1 MRAAAAALTAATT
14 TEGLR
19 GVIRAAG
26 IAGDAVPLDAVAL
39 AALGAEDSAA
49 AELIA
54 GVGGI
59 RVLLLAGI
67 PGDVSL
73 REHLQRLS
81 RRLASRAPH
90 VLWLVAA
97 LDAGGAS
104 AGVLTVSAA
113 AGPRVAAFLW
123 EPARVVDSDAE
134 TLCALAAVR
143 GDDDVLV
150 HARYGEILGRD
161 ALTRRFYRAL
171 DTRIA
176 ALAAAMPARVSRDD
190 ARTVSLLYASRLLFL
205 RFLEAK
211 GWLDGDRDF
220 LSSRFD
226 ACMRLGGQ
234 FHRRVLL
241 PLFFGTLNTPLAR
254 RAPEAR
260 RLGRIPFLNGG
271 LFARSALERRV
282 GAWRYPDESV
292 GALFDELFHRY
303 RFVAREDSAT
313 WSEASVDPEMLGRAF
328 ECLMVVD
335 ERRDSGVFFTP
346 HALVS
351 RVAEHAIGSAFPAP
365 TMRGIRGA
373 RVLDPA
379 CGSGAFLVYMLER
392 LAELRRDLGDRGTV
406 AAVRRDVLARS
417 IFGVDRNPTA
427 VWLCELR
434 LWLSVVIESHEAD
447 PMLVPPL
454 PNLDRNVRVGD
465 ALAGDGFT
473 RDVHGAIG
481 SARIETLRASY
492 MRATGSRK
500 QHLARTLD
508 REERRRALSH
518 LDRRIEHAAHLRQ
531 ETLCAFRSRDLFGD
545 RRRLDAQSRRELK
558 QSREALRA
566 LRAERRRITDGGAL
580 PFSFSA
586 FFAEAHAGGGFDITI
601 GNPPW
606 VRLHRVP
613 DHLRRRFRESFEV
626 FRTAAWSSGAA
637 AGGASKGFAS
647 QVDLAALF
655 VERGLSLLR
664 EGGTLAFLLPV
675 KLWRSL
681 AGGGVRRF
689 LMERSTLLRL
699 EDLSTSRHAFDAS
712 VYPSLLVARR
722 GDPKPTGLTV
732 AIHRRSSQREWPI
745 AARNLAFDASPGA
758 PWLILPPD
766 VRSVFD
772 GMRAGG
778 IPLSA
783 TEFGA
788 PRLGVK
794 SGCNSAF
801 LVRVTGTGRDI
812 ASVVDAN
819 GEAGS
824 VELSLLRPALR
835 GDGVRSWTRAPC
847 EEWIIWTHD
856 ETGAPLARLPAR
868 ARHWLGRHYTALAIR
883 SDAARARRWWSLFRV
898 DAADSRRW
906 RVVWADIGRRPR
918 AAVIPPGDPTVPLNS
933 CYVIRCNEECD
944 AWAIAA
950 LLNSPLCAAWLNVFA
965 EPARG
970 GYRRYLGWT
979 VGLLPLP
986 RQWARARSTL
996 AAARDGDDETLLRS
1010 ALDAYRLTE
1019 RDVRPLL
1026 DHDGCSS

>member
-19 GVIRAAG
+19 AVIRATG
-26 IAGDAVPLDAVAL
+26 IAGDGVPLDAAAL
-39 AALGAEDSAA
+39 AALGADESTAG
-49 AELIA
+49 ELIA

-59 RVLLLAGI
+59 RVLLLSGV
-67 PGDVSL
+67 PGTLSL
-73 REHLQRLS
+73 REYLQRLS

-97 LDAGGAS
+97 VDASAAH
-104 AGVLTVSAA
+104 AGVLTISAA
-113 AGPRVAAFLW
+113 AGPRIAAFLW

-143 GDDDVLV
+143 GEDDGIV
-150 HARYGEILGRD
+150 HARYCEILGRD

-171 DTRIA
+171 DARIA
-176 ALAAAMPARVSRDD
+176 ALAAAMPARVARDD

-220 LSSRFD
+220 LSSQFD
-226 ACMRLGGQ
+226 ACMRLGGN
-234 FHRRVLL
+234 FHRRALL
-241 PLFFGTLNTPLAR
+241 PLFFGTLNTPLRR

-260 RLGRIPFLNGG
+260 RFGRVPFLNGG

-282 GAWRYPDESV
+282 GAWSYPDESF
-292 GALFDELFHRY
+292 GALFDDLFHRY

-328 ECLMVVD
+328 ECLMVVE

-346 HALVS
+346 HALVA
-351 RVAEHAIGSAFPAP
+351 RVAEAAIGSAFPVP
-365 TMRGIRGA
+365 TARALRSA

-392 LAELRRDLGDRGTV
+392 LAGLRRDLGDRGTI

-417 IFGVDRNPTA
+417 IFGVDRNATA

-434 LWLSVVIESHEAD
+434 LWLSVVIESSEED
-447 PMLVPPL
+447 PMCVPPL

-465 ALAGDGFT
+465 ALSGDGFT
-473 RDVHGAIG
+473 RDVRGLVG
-481 SARIETLRASY
+481 SAHIETLRAGY

-508 REERRRALSH
+508 REERRRALAQ
-518 LDRRIEHAAHLRQ
+518 LDRNIEQAAHVRR

-558 QSREALRA
+558 QSRDTLRV
-566 LRAERRRITDGGAL
+566 LRAERRRMADGGAL
-580 PFSFSA
+580 PFSFHA
-586 FFAEAHAGGGFDITI
+586 FFAEAHAAGGFDITI

-613 DHLRRRFRESFEV
+613 DQLRRRFRETFDV
-626 FRTAAWSSGAA
+626 FRTAAWSAGAV

-664 EGGTLAFLLPV
+664 DGGTLALLLPV

-689 LMERSTLLRL
+689 LMERSTVVRV
-699 EDLSTSRHAFDAS
+699 EDLSASRHAFDAS
-712 VYPSLLVARR
+712 VYPSLLVTRR
-722 GDPKPTGLTV
+722 GDVRRAGPTV
-732 AIHRRSSQREWPI
+732 AIHDRSSQREWPVT
-745 AARNLAFDASPGA
+745 ARDLALDASPGA

-766 VRSVFD
+766 VRSAFD
-772 GMRAGG
+772 AMRAAGT
-778 IPLSA
+778 PLSE

-801 LVRVTGTGRDI
+801 LVRVTGTGRDV
-812 ASVVDAN
+812 ASILDAN

-835 GDGVRSWTRAPC
+835 GDGVRSWTREPC
-847 EEWIIWTHD
+847 EEWIIWTHE

-868 ARHWLGRHYTALAIR
+868 ARQWLGRHYTTLAIR
-883 SDAARARRWWSLFRV
+883 SDAGRARRWWSLFRT

-944 AWAIAA
+944 AWSIAA
-950 LLNSPLCAAWLNVFA
+950 LLNSRLCAAWLNVVA

-979 VGLLPLP
+979 VGLLPVP
-986 RQWARARSTL
+986 RRWARARSTL
-996 AAARDGDDETLLRS
+996 AAARNGDDETLLRS
-1010 ALDAYRLTE
+1010 ALDAYGLSET
-1019 RDVRPLL
+1019 DVRPLL
-1026 DHDGCSS
+1026 DFAACSS

>member
-1 MRAAAAALTAATT
+1 MRAAAAALTAAHTI
-14 TEGLR
+14 EGLHA
-19 GVIRAAG
+19 VIRDAG
-26 IAGDAVPLDAVAL
+26 FSGERVALDAAAL
-39 AALGAEDSAA
+39 AALGAERATA

-54 GVGGI
+54 GVGAI
-59 RVLLLAGI
+59 RVLVISGMP
-67 PGDVSL
+67 PGVSL
-73 REHLQRLS
+73 RENLQRLS

-97 LDAGGAS
+97 VDAGDGC
-104 AGVLTVSAA
+104 AGILAVSTTAA
-113 AGPRVAAFLW
+113 PRVCAFLW

-150 HARYGEILGRD
+150 HARYSEILGRD

-171 DTRIA
+171 DARVA
-176 ALAAAMPARVSRDD
+176 ALAADMPARVSRDD

-226 ACMRLGGQ
+226 ACMRHGGQ

-241 PLFFGTLNTPLAR
+241 PLFFGTLNTPFTR

-271 LFARSALERRV
+271 LFARSRLERRL
-282 GAWRYPDESV
+282 GSWRYADACL
-292 GALFDELFHRY
+292 GALFDELFQRY
-303 RFVAREDSAT
+303 RFVTREDSAT

-346 HALVS
+346 HALVA
-351 RVAEHAIGSAFPAP
+351 RVADQAIRSAFPAP
-365 TMRGIRGA
+365 TARALRDA

-379 CGSGAFLVYMLER
+379 CGSGAFLVYLLER
-392 LAELRRDLGDRGTV
+392 LADLRRDLGEPGTISDL
-406 AAVRRDVLARS
+406 RRDVLARS

-434 LWLSVVIESHEAD
+434 LWLSVVIESREED
-447 PMLVPPL
+447 PVSVPPL

-465 ALAGDGFT
+465 ALAGDGFIGDA
-473 RDVHGAIG
+473 RAVIG
-481 SARIETLRASY
+481 SARIATLRAGY

-500 QHLARTLD
+500 QHLAATLD
-508 REERRRALSH
+508 REERRRALAR
-518 LDRRIEHAAHLRQ
+518 LDRQIEQATHARR
-531 ETLCAFRSRDLFGD
+531 ETLCAFRSRDLFGE
-545 RRRLDAQSRRELK
+545 RRRLDARARRELR
-558 QSREALRA
+558 QSRDALRA
-566 LRAERRRITDGGAL
+566 LRGERRRIVDGGAL
-580 PFSFSA
+580 PFSFHA
-586 FFAEAHAGGGFDITI
+586 FFAEAHAGGGFDVTV

-613 DHLRRRFRESFEV
+613 EQLRRRFRESFEV
-626 FRTAAWSSGAA
+626 FRAAAWSSGAA

-647 QVDLAALF
+647 QIDLAALF

-664 EGGTLAFLLPV
+664 DGGTLALLLPA

-689 LMERSTLLRL
+689 LLERAAPVRV
-699 EDLSTSRHAFDAS
+699 EDLSESRHAFDAS

-722 GDPKPTGLTV
+722 GHAARAVVTV
-732 AIHRRSSQREWPI
+732 AVHRGPSEREWLIP
-745 AARNLAFDASPGA
+745 ARDLAFDASPGA

-766 VRSVFD
+766 VRGAFD
-772 GMRAGG
+772 HVRAAGTSLAETG
-778 IPLSA
+778 
-783 TEFGA
+783 FGA

-794 SGCNSAF
+794 SGCNNAF
-801 LVRVTGTGRDI
+801 LVQVTGSGPDI
-812 ASVVDAN
+812 ASIVDAN
-819 GEAGS
+819 GESGS
-824 VELSLLRPALR
+824 VELSMLRPVLR
-835 GDGVRSWTRAPC
+835 GDGVRRWTRQPC
-847 EEWIIWTHD
+847 REWIIWTHD
-856 ETGAPLARLPAR
+856 ESGAPLARLPAR
-868 ARHWLGRHYTALAIR
+868 ARQWLGRHHSALAVR
-883 SDAARARRWWSLFRV
+883 SDATHARRWWALFRIE
-898 DAADSRRW
+898 AADSRRW

-918 AAVIPPGDPTVPLNS
+918 ATVIPPGDPTVPLNS
-933 CYVIRCNEECD
+933 CYVVRCSEECD
-944 AWAIAA
+944 AWALAA
-950 LLNSPLCAAWLNVFA
+950 LLNGPLCAAWLNVVA

-979 VGLLPLP
+979 VGLLPVP
-986 RQWARARSTL
+986 RGWERARSPL
-996 AAARDGDDETLLRS
+996 AAARHGDDAALLRA
-1010 ALDAYRLTE
+1010 ALDAYRLRE
-1019 RDVRPLL
+1019 RDLRPLL
-1026 DHDGCSS
+1026 DFGAWTS